1 MRTRFAVATFFS
13 IGVAIISVA
22 GCGEANPEPTE
33 ANDVISVVSNV
44 GDARN
49 DPAKLA
55 EIFSESAMP
64 DKKWLQESRQY
75 TIRVVDAEITGDTA
89 TATVDLEVNA
99 TGEIASEQ
107 TWNCERAGESWKVTS
122 APLK

>member
-1 MRTRFAVATFFS
+1 MRFATVSLFS
-13 IGVAIISVA
+13 VGILLLSVT

-33 ANDVISVVSNV
+33 ANDVISVVSNI

-49 DPAKLA
+49 SPAKLQELFA
-55 EIFSESAMP
+55 ESALP
-64 DKKWLQESRQY
+64 DKAWLEEARQY

-107 TWNCERAGESWKVTS
+107 TWNCERAGETWKITS